1 MTLQRLHAQAARQLA
16 CLAALLVLGAC
27 SQAVQRPLAQEIAA
41 DTACAL
47 DGMVLQDF
55 PGPKGQIQYVEGK
68 PDFYCDLTELFAVLL
83 APEQKRQVAGLY
95 VQDMGKADW
104 AHPRGNWIVAKTAL
118 FVVGSRKTG
127 SMGPTFGAFSSQHD
141 ADAFVQQ
148 QGGQVVRFEQV
159 TAAMV
164 NARRAGAHP
173 GGMHGA

>member
-1 MTLQRLHAQAARQLA
+1 MTLPRPHAHAHAHAARRLA
-16 CLAALLVLGAC
+16 CLAALLALGAC
-27 SQAVQRPLAQEIAA
+27 SQAAKNPPAQEIAA

-47 DGMVLQDF
+47 DGMMLQDF

-83 APEQKRQVAGLY
+83 APEQKRQVGGLF

-104 AHPRGNWIVAKTAL
+104 DHPRGNWIAAKTAL
-118 FVVGSRKTG
+118 FVVGSRKSG
-127 SMGPTFGAFSSQHD
+127 SMGPTFGAFSTQAA
-141 ADAFVQQ
+141 ADAFVHQ

-164 NARRAGAHP
+164 NARRAGA
-173 GGMHGA
+173 MHGA